1 MIARICATTLMLGM
15 PSCMVGLV
23 GIYLLTS
30 NLVFFFFVN
39 VISLANVG
47 HAQVS
52 FEGLIDCLWLSS

>member
-39 VISLANVG
+39 VISLPNVE
-47 HAQVS
+47 HTQVG